1 MNKLMIIGNLT
12 ADPESRTTQAGKNV
26 TSFTVAVN
34 RRRSQNTNQPEADYF
49 KVNAWGELGTVC
61 KQWLIKGRKVC
72 VVGSV
77 SATAYQTQN
86 GEIRA
91 SMNVLAETVEFLTP
105 ANQAPQTAP
114 QTAHEPQKTDA
125 QSGFVQVEEEELPF

>member
-1 MNKLMIIGNLT
+1 MV

-34 RRRSQNTNQPEADYF
+34 RRKAQANNQPEADYF
-49 KVNAWGELGTVC
+49 RVNAWGELGTVC

-77 SATAYQTQN
+77 SATAYQTQS

-91 SMNVLAETVEFLTP
+91 SMNVFAENVEFLTP
-105 ANQAPQTAP
+105 ANQAPQTAQQAP
-114 QTAHEPQKTDA
+114 KMDA